1 MKKRLL
7 IFFSMLL
14 FIATAR
20 AGDYKSL
27 VFQTSSGTTAVDL
40 SSLVLTIANGKLT
53 ATNSSGTESFTLTDL
68 IKMYFSTETTT
79 GIKGVSTDSTDKPV
93 TVYDV
98 NGREMGSYSSLEA
111 AKSSLRQGVYVI
123 KQDNQTFKI
132 VVR

>member
-1 MKKRLL
+1 M
-7 IFFSMLL
+7 
-14 FIATAR
+14 
-20 AGDYKSL
+20 
-27 VFQTSSGTTAVDL
+27 
-40 SSLVLTIANGKLT
+40 LTIANGKLT

-68 IKMYFSTETTT
+68 TKMYFSTETTT

-98 NGREMGSYSSLEA
+98 NGREMGSYNSLEA